1 MLGNWKGSICVS
13 KLTHDSNWKFEGYIN
28 GVRFDDSDTYHY
40 TLQVLQFWQAANAQ
54 FEDDRVH
61 PFTDNHFRKPECT
74 RAIKFAFE
82 SLKDTHVRGGMTNVD
97 LVGHLVGLIL
107 ILEDNE
113 TLDDYRERLLDYISE
128 NEDLSYHTDH
138 LQWYMKV
145 AQLNRGVI

>member
-1 MLGNWKGSICVS
+1 MS

-28 GVRFDDSDTYHY
+28 GVRFDDSDVYHH
-40 TLQVLQFWQAANAQ
+40 TLRVLQFWQAANAQ
-54 FEDDRVH
+54 FDDGRVH

-82 SLKDTHVRGGMTNVD
+82 SLKDTCVRGGMTNVD

-107 ILEDNE
+107 MLEEDE
-113 TLDDYRERLLDYISE
+113 TLEDYRERLLNYILE

-138 LQWYMKV
+138 LQWYIRV
-145 AQLNRGVI
+145 AQLNRRIF

>member
-1 MLGNWKGSICVS
+1 MLGNWKGSICMS

-40 TLQVLQFWQAANAQ
+40 TLQVLQFWQAANVQ
-54 FEDDRVH
+54 FDDGRVH

-82 SLKDTHVRGGMTNVD
+82 SLKDTHVRDGMTNVD

-107 ILEDNE
+107 ILEDDE
-113 TLDDYRERLLDYISE
+113 TLDDYRERLLNYILE

-138 LQWYMKV
+138 LQWYIKV
-145 AQLNRGVI
+145 AQLNRRMF

>member
-1 MLGNWKGSICVS
+1 MS

-40 TLQVLQFWQAANAQ
+40 TLQVLQFWQAANVQ
-54 FEDDRVH
+54 FDDGRVH

-82 SLKDTHVRGGMTNVD
+82 SLKDTHVHDGMTNVD

-107 ILEDNE
+107 ILEDDE

-138 LQWYMKV
+138 LQWYIKV
-145 AQLNRGVI
+145 AQLNRRII

>member
-1 MLGNWKGSICVS
+1 MS

-40 TLQVLQFWQAANAQ
+40 TLQVLQFWQAANVQ
-54 FEDDRVH
+54 FDDGRVH

-82 SLKDTHVRGGMTNVD
+82 SLNDTHVRGGMTNVD

-113 TLDDYRERLLDYISE
+113 TLDNYRERLLDYISE

-138 LQWYMKV
+138 LQWYIKV
-145 AQLNRGVI
+145 AQLNRRMF

>member
-1 MLGNWKGSICVS
+1 MS

-40 TLQVLQFWQAANAQ
+40 TLQVLQFWQAANVQ
-54 FEDDRVH
+54 FDDGRVH

-138 LQWYMKV
+138 LQWYIKV
-145 AQLNRGVI
+145 AQLNRRII

>member
-1 MLGNWKGSICVS
+1 MS

-40 TLQVLQFWQAANAQ
+40 TLQVLQFWQAANVQ
-54 FEDDRVH
+54 FDDGRVH

-82 SLKDTHVRGGMTNVD
+82 SLNDTRVRGGMTNVD

-113 TLDDYRERLLDYISE
+113 TLEDYRERLLDYISE

-145 AQLNRGVI
+145 AQLNRRMF

>member
-1 MLGNWKGSICVS
+1 MS

-40 TLQVLQFWQAANAQ
+40 TLQVLQFWQAANVQ
-54 FEDDRVH
+54 FDDGRVH

-113 TLDDYRERLLDYISE
+113 TLDDYRERLLDYILE

-138 LQWYMKV
+138 LQWYIKV
-145 AQLNRGVI
+145 AQLNRRII

>member
-1 MLGNWKGSICVS
+1 MS

-40 TLQVLQFWQAANAQ
+40 TLQVLQFWQAADVQ
-54 FEDDRVH
+54 FDDGRVH

-82 SLKDTHVRGGMTNVD
+82 SLNDTHVRGGMTNVD

-107 ILEDNE
+107 ILDDDE

-138 LQWYMKV
+138 LQWYIKV
-145 AQLNRGVI
+145 AQLSRGVM

>member
-1 MLGNWKGSICVS
+1 MG

-28 GVRFDDSDTYHY
+28 GVRFDDSDNYHY
-40 TLQVLQFWQAANAQ
+40 TLQVLQFWQAANVQ
-54 FEDDRVH
+54 FDDGRVH

-113 TLDDYRERLLDYISE
+113 TLDDYRERLLDYILE

-138 LQWYMKV
+138 LQWYIKV
-145 AQLNRGVI
+145 AQLNRRII